1 MVEKFSLKRLE
12 CRCTVC
18 ESRFVSDNSA
28 DNELVKLY
36 LENDLNPKWIKMYGE
51 RGYLNLIEKLVEEG
65 ASKQVTMKTVSI
77 LEQKIS
83 DILKRK
89 VTFDKGFR
97 ICPACSSKEVSIINE
112 YTLESDKI
120 DFLEIEI

>member
-1 MVEKFSLKRLE
+1 
-12 CRCTVC
+12 
-18 ESRFVSDNSA
+18 
-28 DNELVKLY
+28 
-36 LENDLNPKWIKMYGE
+36 
-51 RGYLNLIEKLVEEG
+51 
-65 ASKQVTMKTVSI
+65 MKTVSI